1 MRIEKKR
8 KELDAH
14 IANAWAEPIEGI
26 RSDKYMVKYFK
37 EFCAM
42 YSLKCS
48 RSRNL
53 FLLPIKAQT
62 TLIRKF
68 FFWLQFEKE
77 LAIDFNGARSF
88 VAAIIRKLDI
98 LHNPFDN
105 MPSAYLRRFKA
116 CFNKNALVKERPK
129 IAMPAD
135 MVKYFIAKWC
145 LGCTWVIPPSRNF
158 LLGTALLTYAITAL
172 RAGNILLGSSDNRHE
187 LAIHVGDIFKY
198 KIEGNIPMLF
208 IINNRSKTSKIPI
221 ITPVPY
227 HPQGNRKLCAA
238 TRLEFLLDYR
248 VNCEK
253 ASSNDFLFINT
264 KSKKPLS
271 TAVFNTSVKK
281 VVKEICLSGGIQEDL
296 SKFFSAISLRKMVT
310 SEMKEDGR
318 TPQEVAKALGHST
331 LESQLSYMCKHYDK
345 KQPFV
350 RHLYEKLSV

>member
-1 MRIEKKR
+1 LRIERKR

-14 IANAWAEPIEGI
+14 IANAWAQPVEGI

-37 EFCAM
+37 EFCVM
-42 YSLKCS
+42 YALKCS
-48 RSRNL
+48 KSNNL

-62 TLIRKF
+62 SLIRKF
-68 FFWLQFEKE
+68 IFWLQFEKE

-98 LHNPFDN
+98 LHNPFEN
-105 MPSAYLRRFKA
+105 MPSTYLRRLKA

-129 IAMPAD
+129 LAMPTNV
-135 MVKYFIAKWC
+135 VKYFIDKWC
-145 LGCTWVIPPSRNF
+145 LAHTWTHPPSKNH
-158 LLGTALLTYAITAL
+158 LLGTALLTYAVTAL
-172 RAGNILLGSSDNRHE
+172 RAGNVLLGSSDNRHE
-187 LAIHVGDIFKY
+187 LALHVGDVFKY
-198 KIEGNIPMLF
+198 KLGENKPLLF
-208 IINNRSKTSKIPI
+208 IINNRTKTSKIPI

-227 HPQGNRKLCAA
+227 HPQGNVKLCAA
-238 TRLEFLLDYR
+238 TRLEFLLNYR

-253 ASSNDFLFINT
+253 ACSNDFLFINP

-271 TAVFNTSVKK
+271 TSVFNTNVKK
-281 VVKEICLSGGIQEDL
+281 GVKELCKAQGMHEDI

-331 LESQLSYMCKHYDK
+331 LDSQLSYLCKHYDK